1 MKCEESLCVVI
12 LVLGLSGV
20 PGRVPGGRRI
30 GDELKADSLVIL
42 IIALVKGVVRE
53 ALETEAIEFVGF
65 KAASVNAS
73 IR

>member
-1 MKCEESLCVVI
+1 MKCEESLGVVI

-20 PGRVPGGRRI
+20 PGCVPGGRRI
-30 GDELKADSLVIL
+30 GDELEAHSLVIL
-42 IIALVKGVVRE
+42 IITLVEGVVWE
-53 ALETEAIEFVGF
+53 PLETEAIEFVCF